1 MFSLEFMNKNNGND
15 ILECTNFKYIYS
27 CVLCVKSLRPLRL
40 NAFCLLNAKVAKVSQ
55 RAQGIRLC
63 YKQIYW
69 YQNNFSFRIALF
81 SVAFFLLSTTAT
93 FSQNKK
99 SKSLPIITSSE
110 IWIDRFDNPT
120 GNTLTGGNWYTFT
133 DNPNLAKSKVFPET
147 LKQAYKPIPSRNN
160 DNAFEYR
167 YALDK
172 GDYKWEPYV
181 GAGVTF
187 VDSNTTVNLENI
199 KGIAYDYIGSRHTLV
214 YALASVK
221 DYAHYQ
227 KVIPRSDE
235 WKTIIIPIS
244 ELKQPNWGK
253 PVEFSPALVQALQW
267 MISGKTG
274 DTGRLCID
282 NIRLLR
288 KLPKVEE
295 VIAEKKT
302 NVKTESVKE
311 IPRTVSEKVKIADW
325 YRFSKA
331 AYSLSFDDGL
341 VSQYNYAAPILDKYN
356 LKGTF
361 YIVTEN
367 LQPDSTLPSTWHYG
381 YWHQFIKLSKSGHE
395 LGSHSA
401 THPKLASLPDGNEK
415 DEGTLQ
421 YELNAPIK
429 ALRKYLPTYK
439 FITFAY
445 PFVDFNEHVMEET
458 AKLYVSSRG
467 HGSGFNPAHS
477 PTWMNIQAQSLEY
490 SPGRTMASDLAKM
503 TTLENWIS
511 TNTIAKGG
519 WTVYLAHDV
528 FPFEEALTT
537 TDSWQP
543 VSAESLEVFVKWLK
557 EKESTKELWI
567 ETVGNVTRYIKE
579 RDAVSIILKE
589 ETKDNLS
596 FSITDNLPDDLFN
609 YPITLEVL
617 VPEGWKKVIVVQKN
631 SKNTFVVAG
640 GKVRVNVVPDQGNFE
655 IGREE

>member
-1 MFSLEFMNKNNGND
+1 MNKNNF
-15 ILECTNFKYIYS
+15 T
-27 CVLCVKSLRPLRL
+27 
-40 NAFCLLNAKVAKVSQ
+40 
-55 RAQGIRLC
+55 
-63 YKQIYW
+63 
-69 YQNNFSFRIALF
+69 FRIIPFFVALF
-81 SVAFFLLSTTAT
+81 LLVTTAT
-93 FSQNKK
+93 FSQDKK
-99 SKSLPIITSSE
+99 TKPLPIITSSE

-120 GNTLTGGNWYTFT
+120 GKALTGGNWYMFT
-133 DNPNLAKSKVFPET
+133 DNPNLAKSKVFPEA
-147 LKQAYKPIPSRNN
+147 LKQAYKNIPSRNN

-181 GAGVTF
+181 GVGVTF

-227 KVIPRSDE
+227 KITPGSDE

-244 ELKQPNWGK
+244 ELKQPSWGK
-253 PVEFSPALVQALQW
+253 PVEFSPEIIQALQW
-267 MISGKTG
+267 TISGKTG

-295 VIAEKKT
+295 VVAAEKKP
-302 NVKTESVKE
+302 NVKTESTAE

-325 YRFSKA
+325 YGFCKA

-341 VSQYNYAAPILDKYN
+341 MSQYNYVAPILDKYN

-367 LQPDSTLPSTWHYG
+367 LQPDSTLSSTWHYG
-381 YWHQFIKLSKSGHE
+381 YWRQFIKLSKNGHE

-401 THPKLASLPDGNEK
+401 THPKLTSLPDGNEK

-429 ALRKYLPTYK
+429 ALRNYLPTYK
-439 FITFAY
+439 FMTFAY

-467 HGSGFNPAHS
+467 HGGGFNPAHS
-477 PTWMNIQAQSLEY
+477 LVWMNIQAHSLEY
-490 SPGRTMASDLAKM
+490 SPGRTLKSDIAKI

-528 FPFEEALTT
+528 FPFEEAIKV

-543 VSAESLEVFVKWLK
+543 VSAESLEIFAKWLK
-557 EKESTKELWI
+557 EKQVTKELWV

-579 RDAVSIILKE
+579 RDAVNIILKE
-589 ETKDNLS
+589 ETKDKLS

-609 YPITLEVL
+609 YPITLEITI
-617 VPEGWKKVIVVQKN
+617 PKDWRKIIVKQKN
-631 SKNTFVVAG
+631 SKNIVVVAG
-640 GKVRVNVVPDQGNFE
+640 GKVQVNVVPDQGNFE
-655 IGREE
+655 IEREE